1 MALAAE
7 GGACC
12 AQSGALRH
20 LLPKHIAKG
29 TVCYAHASGAREI
42 KESISSPAKT
52 ALSFVLSFVYLS
64 YILRICI
71 VVDTQVCLC
80 AQKAVPLHA

>member
-29 TVCYAHASGAREI
+29 TCLLCARKRRKRNKRKYFKPCKNSVI
-42 KESISSPAKT
+42 
-52 ALSFVLSFVYLS
+52 LLV
-64 YILRICI
+64 ILR
-71 VVDTQVCLC
+71 VSLVY
-80 AQKAVPLHA
+80 PSYMYRN

>member
-29 TVCYAHASGAREI
+29 TCLLCAR
-42 KESISSPAKT
+42 KRRKRNKRKYFKLCKNS
-52 ALSFVLSFVYLS
+52 V
-64 YILRICI
+64 ILR
-71 VVDTQVCLC
+71 VSLVY
-80 AQKAVPLHA
+80 PSYMYRS